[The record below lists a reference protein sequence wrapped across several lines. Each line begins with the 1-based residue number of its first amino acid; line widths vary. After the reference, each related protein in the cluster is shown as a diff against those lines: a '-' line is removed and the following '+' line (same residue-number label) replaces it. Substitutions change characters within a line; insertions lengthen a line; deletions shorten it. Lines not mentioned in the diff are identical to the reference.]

1 MRPMTA
7 APGTAAPKTA
17 ATIMTREVVHVA
29 EGDDVQVVAKRLLES
44 GHHSLPV
51 LDQDGR
57 VVGMI
62 GERDLIDAHRQIHL
76 PTVLSLLDS
85 VIPISGWREYEEELR
100 KATAVTAL
108 QLATPKP
115 EVAHLG
121 DSVESLADR
130 ILKRNLHALPVVD
143 DGGHLLGIVSRSDIL
158 RALIQGS

>member
-1 MRPMTA
+1 MTA
-7 APGTAAPKTA
+7 AQKTA
-17 ATIMTREVVHVA
+17 ADIMTREVVSVG
-29 EGDDVQVVAKRLLES
+29 ENDDVQTVAKRLLES

-51 LDQDGR
+51 LDEDGR

-100 KATAVTAL
+100 KATAVNAL
-108 QLATPKP
+108 QLATPGP
-115 EVAHLG
+115 EVASPE
-121 DSVESLADR
+121 DTVERLADR

-143 DGGHLLGIVSRSDIL
+143 GVGHLLGIVSRSDIL
-158 RALIQGS
+158 RALIQAP

>member
-1 MRPMTA
+1 MTA
-7 APGTAAPKTA
+7 TGRTAAD
-17 ATIMTREVVHVA
+17 IMTREVVSVA
-29 EGDDVQVVAKRLLES
+29 QDDDVQVVAKRLLES
-44 GHHSLPV
+44 GHHNLPV
-51 LDQDGR
+51 VDKDGK

-62 GERDLIDAHRQIHL
+62 GERDLIDANRQIHL

-115 EVAHLG
+115 DVARLEDG
-121 DSVESLADR
+121 VEDLADR

-143 DGGHLLGIVSRSDIL
+143 DGGRLLGIVSRSDIL
-158 RALIQGS
+158 RALIQES